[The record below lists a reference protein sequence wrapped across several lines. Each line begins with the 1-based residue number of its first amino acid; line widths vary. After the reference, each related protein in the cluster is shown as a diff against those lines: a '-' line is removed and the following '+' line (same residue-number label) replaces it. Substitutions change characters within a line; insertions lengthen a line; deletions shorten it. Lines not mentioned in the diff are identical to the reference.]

1 MAMNSPAR
9 PLFLGLTLVA
19 LGCAHVDLKQ
29 LPTPDATALLREV
42 DELAA
47 DITQVK
53 GSARVQAQ
61 SKQGNGEVGAFIAAR
76 APAEVHLEFL
86 NFFGAP
92 MQVLVCDGH
101 TFGLY
106 QSDKATYL
114 TGPATAAAIARVLP
128 VDLSAEDLVAIL
140 LGRTPRLPGP
150 PVSLEP
156 DPAFDAYRVT
166 LVQGERRQTLW
177 VHAVSRRVLKSVLEG
192 PGGYS
197 LLFESP
203 YTAGGIPFARKVT
216 FQDANATVVLRWNTR
231 GRRRG
236 HSPRRRPFQRP
247 CPAGRPHGGGAG
259 RGPRRGLTRPA
270 SASPPRGRPPG
281 GLPCF
286 IRRLGGVKV

>member
-1 MAMNSPAR
+1 MNSPAR

-42 DELAA
+42 DELESH
-47 DITQVK
+47 ITQVK

-76 APAEVHLEFL
+76 APGEVHLELL

-92 MQVLVCDGH
+92 TQVLVCDGH

-150 PVSLEP
+150 PLSIEQ

-203 YTAGGIPFARKVT
+203 RTAGGIPFARKVT
-216 FQDANATVVLRWNTR
+216 FHDANATVVLRWNTEDVEVDTPPDAALFSVHAPPGVR
-231 GRRRG
+231 TVEVPGAV
-236 HSPRRRPFQRP
+236 P
-247 CPAGRPHGGGAG
+247 GAG
-259 RGPRRGLTRPA
+259 
-270 SASPPRGRPPG
+270 
-281 GLPCF
+281 
-286 IRRLGGVKV
+286 